1 MPMLLPSVLP
11 PNGLSGK
18 AAFGKYRIASK
29 VCGLHSPAQFLSQV
43 RRERMTV
50 IQPLLG
56 QAKLTLRIEHD
67 EVGVVSRGEAAF
79 PAVASRQLRGTFC
92 HPPSDIAERKSPRA
106 RLGKHYRQSR
116 G

>member
-1 MPMLLPSVLP
+1 MLILLPPVLP
-11 PNGLSGK
+11 THGLSGK
-18 AAFGKYRIASK
+18 AAFVKYRTASK
-29 VCGLHSPAQFLSQV
+29 VGGLHYPAQFLSQV

-56 QAKLTLRIEHD
+56 HSKLTLGIEHD